1 MIINL
6 EMIHFIHRYKTSFH
20 FRKKKRIII
29 LLKGI
34 ELFYTIYSEIMDS
47 GEFPLNRTLIL
58 ISFDHEIEKKTM
70 MKIFSLNGKV
80 RRVFTGNMRVRTS
93 DLDQEDEK

>member
-1 MIINL
+1 
-6 EMIHFIHRYKTSFH
+6 
-20 FRKKKRIII
+20 
-29 LLKGI
+29 
-34 ELFYTIYSEIMDS
+34 MDS
-47 GEFPLNRTLIL
+47 GEFPLNRTIIL

-80 RRVFTGNMRVRTS
+80 RRVFTGSMRVRTS